1 MGREGTGE
9 KGKGGGGEGG
19 KTKKNTKAYVFR
31 GRRG

>member
-19 KTKKNTKAYVFR
+19 KTKKNRKAYVFR